1 MATPSRI
8 LSTLASQGMPSMWE
22 DASPHQFRCQ
32 YNETNLGAVGP
43 AM

>member
-8 LSTLASQGMPSMWE
+8 LSTLARQGMPSMWE
-22 DASPHQFRCQ
+22 D
-32 YNETNLGAVGP
+32 LGAVGP